1 MDHSINEAIIL
12 AGGLGTRIRE
22 TIGEIPKPM
31 APVNGKPF
39 LHYLFKHLR
48 KNNIQTVILSV
59 GYKWEMIHKEFG
71 NEYLGIKIKYAIE
84 EKQLGTGGGIK
95 QALELVEGD
104 KVYILNGDTYFNID
118 LQTLGEYHLTN
129 SANLTLAAKPMKNFD
144 RYGTIEIQ
152 EDGTVLAFNE
162 KEPKDRGIINGG
174 IYCMNTDALEDV
186 KSDSF
191 SLETAFLEPRAG
203 TGEIKVKIFEDYF
216 KDIGTPEDYAAF
228 EKDFS

>member
-1 MDHSINEAIIL
+1 MKRLFWQEDWAPEFVRQLVKFQNQWHLSMANLFFIISL
-12 AGGLGTRIRE
+12 
-22 TIGEIPKPM
+22 
-31 APVNGKPF
+31 
-39 LHYLFKHLR
+39 KHLR

-174 IYCMNTDALEDV
+174 IYCMNTNALEDV

-191 SLETAFLEPRAG
+191 SLETAFFG
-203 TGEIKVKIFEDYF
+203 TQSRDRR
-216 KDIGTPEDYAAF
+216 D
-228 EKDFS
+228 